1 MKQLFFSL
9 VAILCITL
17 CACAKK
23 SENKSHEEVQNNKI
37 AVTYFSATGTT
48 KAVAEKIAAAT
59 SGTLF
64 EITPVPAYTAED
76 LDWRDENSRST
87 IDMKNPAS
95 RPEIKPVDVSEYDV
109 VYIGFPIWWDEA
121 PREVNTFIESQ
132 NLQGKKIILFATSG
146 GSTIDNS
153 AKMLKQTYPEL
164 NILSGKLLNGVT
176 EKDVEE
182 WVKEN

>member
-1 MKQLFFSL
+1 
-9 VAILCITL
+9 
-17 CACAKK
+17 
-23 SENKSHEEVQNNKI
+23 
-37 AVTYFSATGTT
+37 
-48 KAVAEKIAAAT
+48 
-59 SGTLF
+59 
-64 EITPVPAYTAED
+64 
-76 LDWRDENSRST
+76 
-87 IDMKNPAS
+87 MKNPAS

-146 GSTIDNS
+146 GSTIDDS

-164 NILSGKLLNGVT
+164 NIQSGKLLNGVT